1 MGLIHIGDENKVG
14 EWDMAYWLK
23 KCSFWKNDQERP
35 VHFFFFLWDWRTQ
48 TEATG
53 NTKALRWEFA
63 WHFLGQ
69 AKGPVQLDQG
79 GGNRWDPRF
88 NGTPG

>member
-35 VHFFFFLWDWRTQ
+35 VPFFFFFLF
-48 TEATG
+48 ETG
-53 NTKALRWEFA
+53 GHRQRQQEIQRPW
-63 WHFLGQ
+63 
-69 AKGPVQLDQG
+69 
-79 GGNRWDPRF
+79 GGNL
-88 NGTPG
+88 PGIF

>member
-35 VHFFFFLWDWRTQ
+35 VPFFFFFFLF
-48 TEATG
+48 ETG
-53 NTKALRWEFA
+53 GHRQRQQEIQRPW
-63 WHFLGQ
+63 
-69 AKGPVQLDQG
+69 
-79 GGNRWDPRF
+79 GGNL
-88 NGTPG
+88 PGIF